1 MAAALLDFST
11 PHVLRTRREYQ
22 AAVREVDALL
32 DADARRGTPE
42 GDRLEFL
49 SVLVQAYENE
59 HDPIEQYEAGGTPQ
73 SVVDFML
80 DQRGMARAAL
90 APVMGGSSRVS
101 DFFTGKR
108 RLSLGQIERLRDLL
122 GIPADLLIPRP
133 GG

>member
-1 MAAALLDFST
+1 MAAAPLDFST
-11 PHVLRTRREYQ
+11 PHVLRTRREYR
-22 AAVREVDALL
+22 AAVREIDALL
-32 DADARRGTPE
+32 DAGARRGTPE

-49 SVLVQAYENE
+49 SVLVAAYEDE
-59 HDPIEQYEAGGTPQ
+59 HDPVDAYEAGGTPQ

-80 DQRGMARAAL
+80 GQRGMTRAEL

-122 GIPADLLIPRP
+122 GIPADLLIPRRE
-133 GG
+133 G